1 MVAYALIYLAAGP
14 VASALFVSTLVLRG
28 SGGE

>member
-1 MVAYALIYLAAGP
+1 MVAYALLYLAAGP
-14 VASALFVSTLVLRG
+14 VASALFVSTLLLRG